1 MVSGWR
7 YYWRRYL
14 GWFPVQF
21 CVICGRP
28 YWGGF
33 PYPSLDQIRAGHF
46 WQWIPWWSDYCSQRC
61 AEDDLESLSI
71 W

>member
-14 GWFPVQF
+14 GWLPVQF

-46 WQWIPWWSDYCSQRC
+46 WQWLPWWSDYCSQRC